1 MTVAEVLKAS
11 GFTDEQ
17 ITALDA
23 KAITAFEGVLT
34 TAASE
39 REAAELAKRANAE
52 LYDTQIAPALNE
64 WGNSEAKLKAEVAF
78 YRTQAEEAKKG
89 GFLPAD
95 APGYVAPGNQG
106 ERGPDGKF
114 IANANVVP
122 GSPGTEV
129 ETRLRNGVAEAVGAM
144 MDVNHRYLQLF
155 GTPMPD
161 LPTTIIKEA
170 SAAHMGPAAYAVK
183 KYDFAKKEADIRAA
197 EQQKVIDAKV
207 KEATDAVEKKYA
219 ERAANPNLRQGAE
232 SNFADL
238 GKAVKAGT
246 RPDPTK
252 MSEADRDANT
262 RARIHEEINATV
274 Q

>member
-34 TAASE
+34 TASAE
-39 REAAELAKRANAE
+39 REAAELATRANKD
-52 LYDTQIAPALNE
+52 LYDKDIAPALVE
-64 WGNSEAKLKAEVAF
+64 WGVKEGQMKAQIAF
-78 YRTQAEEAKKG
+78 YKTQAEEAKKS
-89 GFLPAD
+89 GFIPLD
-95 APGYVAPGNQG
+95 APDYVAPAEGT
-106 ERGPDGKF
+106 RGPDGKF

-122 GSPGTEV
+122 GSPGVTDIAK
-129 ETRLRNGVAEAVGAM
+129 LRDSAAIAVGSIL
-144 MDVNHRYLQLF
+144 DLNHRYMQLF
-155 GTPMPD
+155 GTVMPD
-161 LPTTIIKEA
+161 APTALIREA
-170 SAAHMGPAAYAVK
+170 AAQHMDPVVYAAK
-183 KYDFAKKEADIRAA
+183 KYDFAKKESDIRAA